1 MSPLQILWP
10 FARLFTKK
18 FFNRLLPDRLQ
29 LHLTHAGY
37 TGRILNLRHPVRFS
51 EKMEAIKLSP
61 LVGRQQTLTD
71 KLEVRTFVAERI
83 GEQHLI
89 PVYRTFEQPEDIT
102 RELLPESFVMK
113 CTHDSGSVA
122 ICKDLRTFDVN
133 NMIRELRR
141 SYNRD
146 YYRMHREYNYRGI
159 PPRILCEQF
168 LAEPDGKP
176 PKDYK
181 FFCFNGEPL
190 FLQVD
195 VDRFGSH
202 DRVIYDPAWNKLPFN
217 IKFPV
222 SEKTIER
229 PENLDQMLDIA
240 RKLSAGFPFLRVDL
254 YSSRGN
260 TWFGE
265 LTFCHGAGHE
275 LFIPDRYD
283 IEYGQ
288 MIDLRQYFKE

>member
-1 MSPLQILWP
+1 MSPLKILWP
-10 FARLFTKK
+10 IARLFTKK
-18 FFNRLLPDRLQ
+18 LFNRLLPDRLQ
-29 LHLTHAGY
+29 LHLTHTGY
-37 TGRILNLRHPVRFS
+37 TGRVLNLHHPVRFS

-61 LVGRQQTLTD
+61 LVGRQQALTD
-71 KLEVRTFVAERI
+71 KLEVRKFVAERI
-83 GEQHLI
+83 GDQHLI

-102 RELLPESFVMK
+102 RALLPDTFVMK

-122 ICKDLRTFDVN
+122 ICKDLKTFDVEG
-133 NMIRELRR
+133 MIRDLRR

-159 PPRILCEQF
+159 IPRILCEHF

-181 FFCFNGEPL
+181 FFCFNGEPA

-195 VDRFGSH
+195 VDRFGTH
-202 DRVIYDPAWNKLPFN
+202 DRVIYDPDWNKLNFN

-222 SEKTIER
+222 SEKTIDR
-229 PENLDQMLDIA
+229 PADLDQMLDIT

-265 LTFCHGAGHE
+265 LTFSHGAGHE

-283 IEYGQ
+283 IIFGE
-288 MIDLRQYFKE
+288 MIDLKKYFA

>member
-37 TGRILNLRHPVRFS
+37 TGRILNLRHPVCFS

-195 VDRFGSH
+195 VDRFVSH

-288 MIDLRQYFKE
+288 LIDLRQYFKE